1 MVWAVWAVW
10 VAWACNPR
18 CTQTKFQKGQ
28 FLLPFFLS
36 LLNNKVIWYVYLN
49 MEKSNK
55 NKWTNK
61 FRELGKKKG
70 SRKDFI
76 NLYKEMK
83 KEKDKK
89 KEIYNNKDD
98 ENK

>member
-1 MVWAVWAVW
+1 MDKT
-10 VAWACNPR
+10 NR
-18 CTQTKFQKGQ
+18 K
-28 FLLPFFLS
+28 
-36 LLNNKVIWYVYLN
+36 
-49 MEKSNK
+49 
-55 NKWTNK
+55 KWTNK

-83 KEKDKK
+83 KEKDLK
-89 KEIYNNKDD
+89 KEIDSDKDD

>member
-1 MVWAVWAVW
+1 MDKTS
-10 VAWACNPR
+10 R
-18 CTQTKFQKGQ
+18 
-28 FLLPFFLS
+28 
-36 LLNNKVIWYVYLN
+36 
-49 MEKSNK
+49 

-76 NLYKEMK
+76 NLYKDIK
-83 KEKDKK
+83 KEKDEK
-89 KEIYNNKDD
+89 KEITIKNDD

>member
-1 MVWAVWAVW
+1 MDK
-10 VAWACNPR
+10 
-18 CTQTKFQKGQ
+18 TQ
-28 FLLPFFLS
+28 
-36 LLNNKVIWYVYLN
+36 
-49 MEKSNK
+49 K

-83 KEKDKK
+83 KEKGEK
-89 KEIYNNKDD
+89 KEIYGNKDD